1 MHRTASIPP
10 KGLLRC
16 TIPRVVVVVLHA
28 SPVNG
33 PGDENKAEE
42 SCCDIHGETQW
53 EGTTEILHFN
63 YLNS

>member
-16 TIPRVVVVVLHA
+16 TIPRVVVLHA

-33 PGDENKAEE
+33 PRDENKAEE
-42 SCCDIHGETQW
+42 SCSDIHGDTMGRYNRDLAFQ
-53 EGTTEILHFN
+53 L
-63 YLNS
+63 S